1 MFWIDAW
8 KLGSS
13 FWANAQALQ
22 ETAFASHGVIDARSR
37 TIDAAMR
44 NPLQADMAEL
54 GRMVPEKLA
63 AFGEAGSAMTKD
75 WLEMQDDMLAQGRDM
90 MSLFTSWPPNGAT
103 IERIGRRGSGFAL
116 KMSAA
121 GGRALAP
128 VHAAATANHRRL
140 GTAKRRATRK

>member
-1 MFWIDAW
+1 MFWTDAW

-22 ETAFASHGVIDARSR
+22 ETAFASHGVIDARSK

-44 NPLQADMAEL
+44 NPLRADMVEL

-63 AFGEAGSAMTKD
+63 AFGEAGSAMTRD
-75 WLEMQDDMLAQGRDM
+75 WLDMQADMMAQGRDM
-90 MSLFTSWPPNGAT
+90 MSLFTSWPPSSAT
-103 IERIGRRGSGFAL
+103 IERIGRRGSRLAV
-116 KMSAA
+116 KMSTA

-140 GTAKRRATRK
+140 GKAKRR